1 MNDELYHYGVLGMKW
16 GVRRAR
22 KNSVSTPRKSRRQRI
37 LDDPNT
43 SEDYRKTHTKKKI
56 NEMSDNEL
64 RQRINRL
71 QMEQQYTRLSREH
84 VNAGKVYMDKVIK
97 AGATVAGVTGTA
109 LTIYNN
115 SNRIQDV
122 VRKALNK

>member
-1 MNDELYHYGVLGMKW
+1 MNDELYHYGVLGMRW

-43 SEDYRKTHTKKKI
+43 SDDYRNTHTKKKV
-56 NEMSDNEL
+56 NQMSDVEL

-71 QMEQQYTRLSREH
+71 QMEQQYARLSREH
-84 VNAGKVYMDKVIK
+84 VSAGKVYMDKVIK

-115 SNRIQDV
+115 SNKIQDV

>member
-1 MNDELYHYGVLGMKW
+1 MNDELCHYGVLGMRW
-16 GVRRAR
+16 GVRRVR

-43 SEDYRKTHTKKKI
+43 SEDYRKTHTKKKMS
-56 NEMSDNEL
+56 EMSDKEL

-84 VNAGKVYMDKVIK
+84 VTAGKVYMDKVIK
-97 AGATVAGVTGTA
+97 TGATVAGVTGTA
-109 LTIYNN
+109 LTIYKN
-115 SNRIQDV
+115 SNKIQNV
-122 VRKALNK
+122 VRKVLNK

>member
-16 GVRRAR
+16 GVRRGR

-43 SEDYRKTHTKKKI
+43 SEDYRKTHTKKKV
-56 NEMSDNEL
+56 NQMSDVEL

-71 QMEQQYTRLSREH
+71 QMEQQYARLSREH
-84 VNAGKVYMDKVIK
+84 VSAGKVYIDKVIK
-97 AGATVAGVTGTA
+97 TGATVAGVTGTA

-115 SNRIQDV
+115 SNKIQDV
-122 VRKALNK
+122 VRKMMNK